1 MKFLPIGPA
10 GWLAGWAAEGSGTI
24 VDDLF
29 GLARVLFMR
38 MFDKTRYTGSL

>member
-10 GWLAGWAAEGSGTI
+10 GWLAAVGSGTI
-24 VDDLF
+24 GDDLF

-38 MFDKTRYTGSL
+38 MFDKTGYTGSL